1 MRPSTRIFPLLCALV
16 WCAHPLS
23 AQSQGAA
30 QQEAASHL
38 ARARQALQQKH
49 PELAIPELQAAANL
63 DPENVEAQGNLGV
76 LLFFQGNAADAIPHL
91 RAAVQKQPSLG
102 NLQGILGIAEVHT
115 QDSEAGRKDLEAAF
129 PHLEDAKFKVQIGL
143 ELVGLLTRSG
153 ELESV
158 PAILSSLRKADPDN
172 PEVLFASYRTYSDLA
187 GEAMLTL
194 ALTTPDSAQMHQVIA
209 HEETRQG
216 NTNGAIAHYR
226 KAIALNP
233 HLPGIHFE
241 LAELLRTS
249 PDAQVKIEAE
259 REYRQAIAE
268 NPQDEKALLRL
279 AEFDLQRGD
288 TKAARE
294 EYERAV
300 GLQPEDADAQLGL
313 ARMLLDLNDA
323 EGAQKL
329 LETAV
334 SLEPANPIAHYRL
347 ATLYRKQ
354 GRLDDAKKEV
364 EIYKKLKETHEK
376 LNELYKE
383 LQIRPQEIE
392 ADTQE

>member
-1 MRPSTRIFPLLCALV
+1 
-16 WCAHPLS
+16 
-23 AQSQGAA
+23 
-30 QQEAASHL
+30 
-38 ARARQALQQKH
+38 LQQKH
-49 PELAIPELQAAANL
+49 PELAIPEFQAAVNL
-63 DPENVEAQGNLGV
+63 DPGNVEAQGNLGV
-76 LLFFQGNAADAIPHL
+76 LLFFQGKPADAIPHL
-91 RAAVQKQPSLG
+91 RAAVQRQPSLSK
-102 NLQGILGIAEVHT
+102 LQGILGIAEVRT
-115 QDSEAGRKDLEAAF
+115 QDSEDGRKDLEAAF
-129 PHLEDAKFKVQIGL
+129 PYLEDAKFKVQVGL

-153 ELESV
+153 ELEAV

-172 PEVLFASYRTYSDLA
+172 PEVLFASYRAYSDLA

-194 ALTTPDSAQMHQVIA
+194 ALTAPESAQMHQVIA

-249 PDAQVKIEAE
+249 SDAQVKSEAE
-259 REYRQAIAE
+259 REYRQAVAE
-268 NPQDEKALLRL
+268 NPQDEKALLQL
-279 AEFDLQRGD
+279 AEFDLQKGD
-288 TKAARE
+288 AKTARE
-294 EYERAV
+294 EFERAV
-300 GLQPEDADAQLGL
+300 RLQPEDADAQLGL

-323 EGAQKL
+323 EAAQKF

-334 SLEPANPIAHYRL
+334 RLEPANPVAHYRL

-364 EIYKKLKETHEK
+364 ETYKKLKEAHDK
-376 LNELYKE
+376 LNGLYKE
-383 LQIRPQEIE
+383 LQIRPQEIQ
-392 ADTQE
+392 ADAQE

>member
-1 MRPSTRIFPLLCALV
+1 MRLCIRFFPFLLALF
-16 WCAHPLS
+16 WGAHLLL
-23 AQSQGAA
+23 AQSQSAA
-30 QQEAASHL
+30 RQEVASHL
-38 ARARQALQQKH
+38 ARARQALQQQH

-76 LLFFQGNAADAIPHL
+76 LLFFQGKPADAIPHL
-91 RAAVQKQPSLG
+91 RAAVQKQPSLSK
-102 NLQGILGIAEVHT
+102 LQGILGIAEVRT
-115 QDSEAGRKDLEAAF
+115 QDSEAGRKDLESAF
-129 PHLEDAKFKVQIGL
+129 PHLEDAKFKVQAGL

-153 ELESV
+153 ELEAV
-158 PAILSSLRKADPDN
+158 PPILSSLRKADPDN

-187 GEAMLTL
+187 GEATLTL
-194 ALTTPDSAQMHQVIA
+194 ALNAPDSAQMHQVIA

-249 PDAQVKIEAE
+249 SDARVKSEAE
-259 REYRQAIAE
+259 QEYRRAIAE

-279 AEFDLQRGD
+279 AGFDLQKGD
-288 TKAARE
+288 TKTARE

-300 GLQPEDADAQLGL
+300 RLQPEDADAQVEL
-313 ARMLLDLNDA
+313 ARMLLDLNETEA
-323 EGAQKL
+323 AQKL

-334 SLEPANPIAHYRL
+334 SLEPANPVAHYRL

-376 LNELYKE
+376 LNGLYKE
-383 LQIRPQEIE
+383 LQIRPQQIQ
-392 ADTQE
+392 ADTEE